1 MINIEYKLDI
11 FNQIIL
17 KEEELNAKRELES
30 LKSENEQIYENKKI
44 DLEKNSKA
52 IIARRI
58 QLANSQ
64 KNEMI
69 SKARDE
75 NRERLL
81 SIREELLEDLLVSL
95 KEKALEFVKSENYE
109 EYLLSKLKKA
119 IDNTT
124 DFNIILTILPED
136 IKKYGK
142 AIKKL
147 TRDIQVDIEI
157 EEASP
162 NIIGGFIIS
171 DKDKTYNLDS
181 TFKTIIEEN
190 RYEIGKALYS
200 SLEKAGEKD
209 EWFKRKYCND

>member
-209 EWFKRKYCND
+209 E

>member
-157 EEASP
+157 DEASP

-209 EWFKRKYCND
+209 E